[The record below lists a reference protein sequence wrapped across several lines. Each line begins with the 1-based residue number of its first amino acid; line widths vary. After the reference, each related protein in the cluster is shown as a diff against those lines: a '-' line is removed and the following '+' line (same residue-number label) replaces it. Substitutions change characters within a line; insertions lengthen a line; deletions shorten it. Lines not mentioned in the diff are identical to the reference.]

1 MLTGI
6 LYGLGAAIG
15 FGMTDVMTALGSR
28 RFGSLLFVAASQ
40 TMSLCLLALAGL
52 LIDGGIALDA
62 RVLPTALA
70 LGVVSGLSYLAFA
83 TALRLGP
90 ITVVSPVVSAY
101 GGLTVLLAVLLLG
114 ESLTSVQALG
124 AVVST
129 IGILLVGVRFASAWQ
144 DTRFVGPG
152 VPFAL
157 AALAGFG
164 FLTVGLAGPIA
175 VAGWLPVLFGVRI
188 ANTATAWAG
197 VAISGI
203 PAVRSV
209 AVERAQ
215 SDRDGLDR
223 DGLDRELDAESDADL
238 GSRRSAISWRG
249 IGILAAAAVF
259 DLLGFISYVVGLQE
273 AETWLVGLIS
283 SFGPAIAVLVAIGL
297 LQERLGAIQWA
308 GLAVLLAGVILV
320 SRG

>member
-28 RFGSLLFVAASQ
+28 RFGSFLFVAASQ
-40 TMSLCLLALAGL
+40 TMSLCLLVLAGL
-52 LIDGGIALDA
+52 LIDGGIPLDT

-114 ESLTSVQALG
+114 ESLTSVQAFG

-129 IGILLVGVRFASAWQ
+129 IGILLVGVRFASAWR

-197 VAISGI
+197 LAVSGI
-203 PAVRSV
+203 PAVRSL
-209 AVERAQ
+209 AAGRTR
-215 SDRDGLDR
+215 SDPDGLD
-223 DGLDRELDAESDADL
+223 LELDAESDADL
-238 GSRRSAISWRG
+238 GSPRSAISRRG

-259 DLLGFISYVVGLQE
+259 DLLGFISYVVGIQE
-273 AETWLVGLIS
+273 AQTWLVGLIS
-283 SFGPAIAVLVAIGL
+283 SFGPAIAVLVAIVL
-297 LQERLGAIQWA
+297 LHERLRAIQWA

>member
-223 DGLDRELDAESDADL
+223 ELDAESDADL

>member
-28 RFGSLLFVAASQ
+28 RFGSFLFVAASQ
-40 TMSLCLLALAGL
+40 TMSLCLLVLAGL
-52 LIDGGIALDA
+52 LIDGGIPLDT

-114 ESLTSVQALG
+114 ESLTSVQAFG

-129 IGILLVGVRFASAWQ
+129 IGILLVGVRFASAWR
-144 DTRFVGPG
+144 DARFVGPG

-157 AALAGFG
+157 AALVGFG

-197 VAISGI
+197 LAVSGI

-209 AVERAQ
+209 AAARTR
-215 SDRDGLDR
+215 SDR
-223 DGLDRELDAESDADL
+223 DGLDRELDTESDADL
-238 GSRRSAISWRG
+238 GSPRSTISWRG

-259 DLLGFISYVVGLQE
+259 DLLGFISYVVGIQE

-283 SFGPAIAVLVAIGL
+283 SFGPAIAVLVAIVL
-297 LQERLGAIQWA
+297 LHERLRAIQWA

>member
-40 TMSLCLLALAGL
+40 TMSLCLLVLAGL
-52 LIDGGIALDA
+52 LIDRGIPLDT

-114 ESLTSVQALG
+114 ESLTSVQAFG

-129 IGILLVGVRFASAWQ
+129 IGILLVGVRFASAWR

-188 ANTATAWAG
+188 ANTVTAWAG
-197 VAISGI
+197 LAVSSI
-203 PAVRSV
+203 PAVRSL
-209 AVERAQ
+209 AAGRTR
-215 SDRDGLDR
+215 SDPDGLD
-223 DGLDRELDAESDADL
+223 LELDAESDADL
-238 GSRRSAISWRG
+238 GSPRSAISRRG

-259 DLLGFISYVVGLQE
+259 DLLGFISYVVGIQE

-283 SFGPAIAVLVAIGL
+283 SFGPAIAVLVAIVL
-297 LQERLGAIQWA
+297 LHERLRAIQWA

>member
-6 LYGLGAAIG
+6 LYGLGAAVG

-28 RFGSLLFVAASQ
+28 RFGSLLFVAVSQ
-40 TMSLCLLALAGL
+40 TMSLGLLVLAGL
-52 LIDGGIALDA
+52 LIHGGIPLDT
-62 RVLPTALA
+62 RVFPTAFA
-70 LGVVSGLSYLAFA
+70 LGTLSGLSYLAFA

-101 GGLTVLLAVLLLG
+101 GGLTVVVAVLLLG
-114 ESLTSVQALG
+114 ESLTRVQALG
-124 AVVST
+124 AAVST
-129 IGILLVGVRFASAWQ
+129 VGILLVGVRFAVAWRE
-144 DTRFVGPG
+144 TRFVGPG

-157 AALAGFG
+157 AALIGFG

-175 VAGWLPVLFGVRI
+175 FAGWLPVLFGVRI

-197 VAISGI
+197 VAVSKI

-209 AVERAQ
+209 ASTRARPN
-215 SDRDGLDR
+215 RDGLD
-223 DGLDRELDAESDADL
+223 GELDAEFYADL
-238 GSRRSAISWRG
+238 GSQRSAVPWTG
-249 IGILAAAAVF
+249 IGIMAAAAVF
-259 DLLGFISYVVGLQE
+259 DLLGFIAYVVGLQE

-297 LQERLGAIQWA
+297 LHERLGKIQWV
-308 GLAVLLAGVILV
+308 GLAILLSGLLLV

>member
-40 TMSLCLLALAGL
+40 TMSLGLLVLAGL
-52 LIDGGIALDA
+52 LIDGSIPLDA
-62 RVLPTALA
+62 PVLPTAFA

-114 ESLTSVQALG
+114 ESLTPVQALG

-129 IGILLVGVRFASAWQ
+129 VGILLVGVRFASAWR
-144 DTRFVGPG
+144 DSRFVGPG

-157 AALAGFG
+157 AALVGFG

-175 VAGWLPVLFGVRI
+175 VAGWLPVLLGVRI
-188 ANTATAWAG
+188 ANTTTAWVGLA
-197 VAISGI
+197 VSGI

-209 AVERAQ
+209 AAERAQ

-223 DGLDRELDAESDADL
+223 ELDVESDAEL

-297 LQERLGAIQWA
+297 LQERLRTIQWA

>member
-40 TMSLCLLALAGL
+40 TMSLCLLVLAGL
-52 LIDGGIALDA
+52 LIDGGIPLDT

-114 ESLTSVQALG
+114 ESLTSVQAFG

-129 IGILLVGVRFASAWQ
+129 IGILLVGVRFASAWR

-197 VAISGI
+197 LAVSGI
-203 PAVRSV
+203 PAVRSL
-209 AVERAQ
+209 AAGRTR
-215 SDRDGLDR
+215 SDPDGLD
-223 DGLDRELDAESDADL
+223 LELDAESDADL
-238 GSRRSAISWRG
+238 GSPRSAISQPG

-259 DLLGFISYVVGLQE
+259 DLLGFISYVVGIQE

-283 SFGPAIAVLVAIGL
+283 SFGPAIAVLVAIVL
-297 LQERLGAIQWA
+297 LHERLRAIQWA